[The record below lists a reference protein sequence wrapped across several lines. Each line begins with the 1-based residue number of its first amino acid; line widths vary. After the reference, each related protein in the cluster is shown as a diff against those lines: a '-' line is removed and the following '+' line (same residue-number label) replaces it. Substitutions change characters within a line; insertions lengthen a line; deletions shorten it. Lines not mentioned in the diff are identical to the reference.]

1 MHRINPGLRTPA
13 PWVKLVIL
21 SAVLGCSP
29 AQSRVTRIV
38 LDTTT
43 SPAFNGASFGT
54 AGQYETIAGRAFGE
68 LDPADPHD
76 AIIQDIALAPRNA
89 AGKVEYISTFF
100 LVKPIDLSRSS
111 GLMWHDVPNRGGRI
125 TIGTFDRNNGDIGLS
140 SGWQGDNSGATAQQ
154 PAPGNTND
162 YVVVPV
168 ARNADGSSITGP
180 VLGTIINASG
190 VNSSPMIVYANPVP
204 YKPAS
209 LDTNQATIVTHTS
222 EGVDGAVTGT
232 ATVPSTDWAWA
243 SCSASNPFPGTPD
256 PTQICMKN
264 GFNPALAYNIVFTAK
279 DPYVL
284 GIGFAAF
291 RDVASFFRYE
301 TRDDNGTANPLA
313 GRVAW
318 AASRGTSQS
327 GHFVRTFIHLGFN
340 QDEAGRKLYDA
351 SWPNVAGRHTLLNFR
366 FAMPDSAS
374 LLYQPSAE
382 GPMWWVDYPDVLRN
396 RPVNGLLDRCS
407 ANNTCPKIIETFGGA
422 EMWDLRYSGGMVGT
436 SADADIPLTRN
447 NRRYFIPSTPH
458 AGGSGGFSVTPLAV
472 PNGSGFNYGACT
484 FAANPMPY
492 TQTVNAIT
500 FHVRNWIMK
509 GTPPPPSRYP
519 TLVGHTLVDPTKE
532 AIGFP
537 SLPQVLASATPAA
550 PTGLVNPILDYD
562 FGPRFR
568 YPDQSGIIDNVLPN
582 ILHVVPMKV
591 PRTDADGNDLG
602 GVPVVLRDA
611 PLGTYLGWNVTAAGF
626 HKGQICSFTGG
637 MIPFATTL
645 EQRLATGD
653 PRLSL
658 TERYGSHAGY
668 VAAVTAAADNAVA
681 QGFLLPAD
689 HDALIAAAAA
699 SNVLQ

>member
-1 MHRINPGLRTPA
+1 MHKPKFFPRPVLA
-13 PWVKLVIL
+13 ACVAAALLVGIP
-21 SAVLGCSP
+21 SAQ
-29 AQSRVTRIV
+29 ARVTRIV
-38 LDTTT
+38 IDTKT
-43 SPAFNGASFGT
+43 SPAFGGASFGT

-68 LDPADPHD
+68 LDPSDLHNV
-76 AIIQDIALAPRNA
+76 IIQDIGLAPRNA
-89 AGKVEYISTFF
+89 NNKVEYMSTFF
-100 LVKPIDLSRSS
+100 LVKPIDMSKSSR
-111 GLMWHDVPNRGGRI
+111 LLWHDVPNRGGRI
-125 TIGTFDRNNGDIGLS
+125 TIGTFDRTNGDIGLS

-154 PAPGNTND
+154 PPPGNTND
-162 YVVVPV
+162 YVVVPI
-168 ARNADGSSITGP
+168 AKNADGTSITGP

-190 VNSSPMIVYANPVP
+190 VSSSPLIVYANPVP
-204 YKPAS
+204 YRPAS
-209 LDTNQATIVTHTS
+209 LDTTQTTIVTHTS
-222 EGVDGAVTGT
+222 EGVDGTVTGT

-243 SCSASNPFPGTPD
+243 SCGATNPFPGTPD

-264 GFNPALAYNIVFTAK
+264 GFNPALAYNVIFTAK

-291 RDVASFFRYE
+291 RDIASFFKYE
-301 TRDDNGTANPLA
+301 LRDDTGTPNPLA
-313 GRVAW
+313 GGVSW
-318 AASRGTSQS
+318 SISRGTSQS

-340 QDEAGRKLYDA
+340 QDEAGRKLHDA

-382 GPMWWVDYPDVLRN
+382 GPMWWSHWPDVVRN
-396 RPVNGLLDRCS
+396 RPANGLLDRCTAS
-407 ANNTCPKIIETFGGA
+407 NSCPKIIETFGGA

-436 SADADIPLTRN
+436 SADVDIVLKRN
-447 NRRYFIPSTPH
+447 IRRYFIGSTPH

-472 PNGSGFNYGACT
+472 PNGSGFNFGRCT
-484 FAANPMPY
+484 FPANPMPY

-500 FHVRNWIMK
+500 FHVRNWIMN

-519 TLVGHTLVDPTKE
+519 TLAGNNLVDDTKE

-537 SLPQVLASATPAA
+537 TLPAVLTSAA
-550 PTGLVNPILDYD
+550 PNAPTALVNPILDYD
-562 FGPRFR
+562 FGTRFI

-582 ILHVVPMKV
+582 VLHVIKMKV
-591 PRTDADGNDLG
+591 PRTDADGNDVG

-611 PLGTYLGWNVTAAGF
+611 PLGTYLGWNITSAGF

-645 EQRLATGD
+645 AERLATGD
-653 PRLSL
+653 PRPSL
-658 TERYGSHAGY
+658 TERYGNHAGY
-668 VAAVTAAADNAVA
+668 VAAVTAAADNAMA
-681 QGFLLPAD
+681 QGFLLQAD
-689 HDALIAAAAA
+689 HDALIGAAAA